1 MAEFEI
7 HFRDLTPEAQQA
19 FLRFV
24 GIADAKDGNYDMFP
38 ITAIEAPEPELT
50 KPPRNRGDAR

>member
-1 MAEFEI
+1 MSEFEI
-7 HFRDLTPEAQQA
+7 YFRDLTPEAQQA

-24 GIADAKDGNYDMFP
+24 GIADAKDGNYDVFA
-38 ITAIEAPEPELT
+38 ITTIQEPERELT

>member
-7 HFRDLTPEAQQA
+7 CFRDLTPEAQKE
-19 FLRFV
+19 FLKFE
-24 GIADAKDGNYDMFP
+24 GIDDAKDGNYDVFA
-38 ITAIEAPEPELT
+38 ITTIEEPERELT